1 MPNRTTSTRT
11 SRNATAAS
19 ATAASATA
27 ASATA
32 ASATAANTF
41 IIHVNGCTELKQ
53 YIQDTTRLA
62 QDIRAELD
70 ADLKQPNAVVQSTP
84 EHDMTALKH
93 ACFIRDKVRCQTS
106 AFAVAESAMHEA
118 LAQLDIIRKMLVTNK
133 QTKRTMVK
141 AIQKTIAEMRAHISS
156 LEGTIE
162 TTTVKPIQQLQQ
174 IKESTKQHHRTVS
187 HGLLQHATR
196 ILIAM
201 RSKHILAYKLA
212 AQDAVGEIIHHA
224 EKCRARNHLALT
236 E

>member
-1 MPNRTTSTRT
+1 MPNRTTSR
-11 SRNATAAS
+11 
-19 ATAASATA
+19 SATA

-41 IIHVNGCTELKQ
+41 IIKVNGCTELKK
-53 YIQDTTRLA
+53 YIQDTRALVHEV
-62 QDIRAELD
+62 RAELD
-70 ADLKQPNAVVQSTP
+70 ADLNQPNAVVQSTP
-84 EHDMTALKH
+84 EHEMTALKH

-106 AFAVAESAMHEA
+106 AFAVAESAIHEA
-118 LAQLDIIRKMLVTNK
+118 LAQLEIIRKMLVNNK
-133 QTKRTMVK
+133 QKKRTTVRG
-141 AIQKTIAEMRAHISS
+141 IQKIIAEMRACISS

-162 TTTVKPIQQLQQ
+162 PTTAKPIQQLQQ
-174 IKESTKQHHRTVS
+174 MKESTKQHHRTVS

-201 RSKHILAYKLA
+201 RLKHILAYKLA

-224 EKCRARNHLALT
+224 EKCRAHNHLALT

>member
-11 SRNATAAS
+11 SRN
-19 ATAASATA
+19 ATA

-70 ADLKQPNAVVQSTP
+70 ADLKQPNAVTP

-162 TTTVKPIQQLQQ
+162 TTTVKPIQLLQQ